1 MLVARDLQQ
10 MHKVV
15 VDQNIL
21 FGIIADDMGADSR
34 SITSQKC
41 SDGATL
47 AHAYVDLL
55 QGSPVSFLH
64 HVDQRQCSLY
74 CYIIVSQL
82 VE

>member
-1 MLVARDLQQ
+1 MTCDLQQ

-21 FGIIADDMGADSR
+21 FGIIAENTGAYFC

-55 QGSPVSFLH
+55 EGSPVSFLH
-64 HVDQRQCSLY
+64 HVNQRQCSLY

-82 VE
+82 LE